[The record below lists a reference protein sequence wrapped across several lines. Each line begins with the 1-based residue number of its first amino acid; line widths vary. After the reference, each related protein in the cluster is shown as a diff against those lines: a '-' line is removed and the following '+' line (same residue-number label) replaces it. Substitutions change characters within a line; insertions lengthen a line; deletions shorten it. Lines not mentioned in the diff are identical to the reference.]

1 MNKYL
6 KYMIPEILLSSA
18 LLLPLFTCAQY
29 PSIKLSFIIQ
39 DTVKVCKA
47 VVMNSET
54 EPAKDVSVAFFVKR
68 FFGMLPIGTSVST
81 DEKGVAT
88 VNYPL
93 SVPADDKGNVVVVVR
108 LEDDESIAAEANSPW
123 GIKISPE
130 DVAKKNAL
138 WAPRS
143 NVALTLMLISNL
155 IIIAIWGVMAYIVY
169 QVFYKIRKI
178 GMQDQS
184 YKKIDLQ
191 SNK

>member
-1 MNKYL
+1 MNKYI
-6 KYMIPEILLSSA
+6 KNKIQGLLISSA
-18 LLLPLFTCAQY
+18 LLLPLFIQAQY

-54 EPAKDVSVAFFVKR
+54 EPAKEVSVAFFVKR

-81 DEKGVAT
+81 DENGVAI
-88 VNYPL
+88 VKYPL
-93 SVPADDKGNVVVVVR
+93 TVPVDDKGNVVVIAQ
-108 LEDDESIAAEANSPW
+108 LEDDESVAAEANSPW
-123 GIKISPE
+123 GLKKSLE

-169 QVFYKIRKI
+169 LVFFKIRKVGLI
-178 GMQDQS
+178 NQT
-184 YKKIDLQ
+184 
-191 SNK
+191 